1 MLSAAL
7 VAQGENL
14 TFAAIANMRFDFD
27 WLRVPSRTRNSLHG
41 YGELKRNAGASF
53 DLVDFDHSF
62 VALRHRR
69 DD

>member
-27 WLRVPSRTRNSLHG
+27 WFRVPSGIGNSLQG
-41 YGELKRNAGASF
+41 YGELKGNARTSF
-53 DLVDFDHSF
+53 DLVDFDHSS
-62 VALRHRR
+62 VALRHCR